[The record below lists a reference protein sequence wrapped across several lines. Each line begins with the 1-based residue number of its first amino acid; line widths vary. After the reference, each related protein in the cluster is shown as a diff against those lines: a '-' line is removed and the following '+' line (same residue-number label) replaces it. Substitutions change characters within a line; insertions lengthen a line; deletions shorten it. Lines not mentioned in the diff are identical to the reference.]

1 VAKKVTKAEQER
13 RITQV
18 YTMLLRREPRHAI
31 VQYGSNEWGV
41 TPRATDNYIAAAT
54 ACIVQEQEELRAT
67 RGKMFFH
74 KTMSSLDFVF
84 RQAVR
89 DRDWRTCLAV
99 IKEQNTIMGI
109 YPSKMQVLEAIQ
121 KMVEEN
127 IVPGETLQEISASLN
142 QFQESAIGSLKK
154 IRQQPESEE

>member
-1 VAKKVTKAEQER
+1 
-13 RITQV
+13 
-18 YTMLLRREPRHAI
+18 
-31 VQYGSNEWGV
+31 
-41 TPRATDNYIAAAT
+41 
-54 ACIVQEQEELRAT
+54 
-67 RGKMFFH
+67 
-74 KTMSSLDFVF
+74 MSSLDFVF